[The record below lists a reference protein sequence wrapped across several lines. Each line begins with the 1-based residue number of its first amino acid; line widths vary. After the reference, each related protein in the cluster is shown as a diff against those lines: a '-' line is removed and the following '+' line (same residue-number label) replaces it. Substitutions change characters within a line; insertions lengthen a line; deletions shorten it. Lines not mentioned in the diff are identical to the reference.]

1 MYAILLLQEFWCL
14 TRSEKKPYKSET
26 SDTNVRIQKLK
37 AWKFAP
43 SAVLQHLISN
53 SDLVFTFT
61 KVKPLLIFLQILYL
75 QHVFK

>member
-37 AWKFAP
+37 VWKFAP

-53 SDLVFTFT
+53 SDLVFYFYQGKATFN
-61 KVKPLLIFLQILYL
+61 FLQILYL